1 MDRDAK
7 CKHCGSSD
15 LDDSDLESL
24 GDVVCND
31 CGYVVENWKFVS
43 AAAPIR
49 EGDDTRPGGPSRRQ
63 APIPAPNTTLKDGDI
78 VWNIPPRKKRGVCD
92 EESGGCGNSQLI
104 KELDDECK
112 KCGSNTLWR
121 YNFNPNSP
129 PPTKD
134 EEWIFKRQA
143 SQFLRLQEAPGKKL
157 HGKEEHLS
165 EDIKNLRIEGRWT
178 DLVVDAISNP
188 GLPERAPVG
197 EDGER
202 MWTPERERIGIE
214 VYLLLT
220 QQERCFW
227 FFDDFIH
234 RMRLNR
240 NLIERILEKP
250 LPISKNFGKFL
261 PEISNRDFGL
271 NNSHL
276 GFIPRC
282 CDILGVK
289 VPLRNT
295 MPLWF
300 ENPEKEWSKLAL
312 GVRDSESQFPLRFW
326 EEVPEWNESDTDSG
340 RIKGIVKEY
349 SSPLILR
356 HIPAAYYIAQE
367 IWCRGDDNARE
378 ICTRILEM
386 IAMDLRWCAA
396 TVEEMDDWWDSV
408 WAQQFCE
415 SGDDTPSIT
424 KLRSQVTVE

>member
-1 MDRDAK
+1 MDRDVI
-7 CKHCGSSD
+7 CPGCGSRNWD
-15 LDDSDLESL
+15 RNEEHL
-24 GDVVCND
+24 GEVVCED
-31 CGYVVENWKFVS
+31 CGCVLDSFRFVS
-43 AAAPIR
+43 TPAPLF
-49 EGDDTRPGGPSRRQ
+49 EGDDSRLGGPSRRQ
-63 APIPAPNTTLKDGDI
+63 APAVAPNTTLKDGDI
-78 VWNIPPRKKRGVCD
+78 VWNIPPSKKRGICD

-104 KELDDECK
+104 KELNDECK

-157 HGKEEHLS
+157 HGKEEFLS

-197 EDGER
+197 EDGDR

-220 QQERCFW
+220 QRERCFW

-234 RMRLNR
+234 RTRLNR

-271 NNSHL
+271 NYSHI

-282 CDILGVK
+282 SDILGVK
-289 VPLRNT
+289 
-295 MPLWF
+295 MPLPNRMPHWF

-312 GVRDSESQFPLRFW
+312 GVRDSESQFPLHYW
-326 EEVPEWNESDTDSG
+326 EEVPEWEDSG
-340 RIKGIVKEY
+340 RIKGIVREY

-367 IWCRGDDNARE
+367 IWCRRDDNARE

-396 TVEEMDDWWDSV
+396 TVEEMDEWWDSV
-408 WAQQFCE
+408 WSE
-415 SGDDTPSIT
+415 HGDSTPSVT
-424 KLRSQVTVE
+424 ELRHE